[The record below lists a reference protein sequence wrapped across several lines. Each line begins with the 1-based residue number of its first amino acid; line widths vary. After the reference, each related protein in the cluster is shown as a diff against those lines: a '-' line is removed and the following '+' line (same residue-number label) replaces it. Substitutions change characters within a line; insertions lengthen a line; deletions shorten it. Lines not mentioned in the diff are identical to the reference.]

1 MHSGCGKIKNMKQRL
16 VGPLLGVLL
25 ALSLPAALVSAE
37 TSNPESTTNNSAT
50 NTQTKQ
56 EAEKALSPE
65 ELKARIQEKKTR
77 LKTKLSNAEIQRL
90 TLKCEPSQVKINTF
104 LQGRYKNDTPY
115 QAKYEA
121 FIKRLE
127 KLSATLKQN
136 NVDTTELDA
145 QIVVLKQKYNT
156 VQVAVAN
163 FRTSI
168 ADTKAINCKTD
179 PTGFKASLE
188 DARAK
193 AAAVKQAN
201 QELEGYAKTTV
212 KATLEKIRATRS

>member
-1 MHSGCGKIKNMKQRL
+1 MSSL
-16 VGPLLGVLL
+16 VLASLLVLNTSV
-25 ALSLPAALVSAE
+25 AVASAE
-37 TSNPESTTNNSAT
+37 TSNQESTTNNSAT
-50 NTQTKQ
+50 TQTKQ

-65 ELKARIQEKKTR
+65 ELKARIQEKKAR
-77 LKTKLSNAEIQRL
+77 LKTKLSNAELQRL
-90 TLKCEPSQVKINTF
+90 ALKCEPSQVKINTF

-127 KLSATLKQN
+127 KLSVTLKQN

-145 QIVVLKQKYNT
+145 QIVVLKQKYNA

-188 DARAK
+188 DARSK

-201 QELEGYAKTTV
+201 QELEAYAKTTI
-212 KATLEKIRATRS
+212 KATLEKIRTTRS

>member
-1 MHSGCGKIKNMKQRL
+1 MKQQL
-16 VGPLLGVLL
+16 VGLVFGGLL
-25 ALSLPAALVSAE
+25 ALSVPVAVVSAE
-37 TSNPESTTNNSAT
+37 TSNQESTTNSST
-50 NTQTKQ
+50 TTQTKQ

-77 LKTKLSNAEIQRL
+77 LKTKLSNAEVQKL

-136 NVDTTELDA
+136 NVDTAELDA
-145 QIVVLKQKYNT
+145 QIVVLKQKYNA

-193 AAAVKQAN
+193 AVVVKQAN
-201 QELEGYAKTTV
+201 QELESYVKTTIKV
-212 KATLEKIRATRS
+212 TLEKIRATRS